1 MLPPT
6 GRLLAVDWGDV
17 RIGLALSDETQVIAT
32 PLETLVRRPGKRFPM
47 PRFLELVAEHAPVG
61 VVVGLPL
68 TGEGEEGASAAG
80 AREVAEAIGR
90 RTGLPLDLWDERM
103 STARALAAIRE
114 QGGSVRGRREDVD
127 ALAAAVVLQ
136 HTSSPGGR
144 GSRGREVAR
153 ARAGAGAGHR
163 RLRRQQYPGR
173 TGDAS
178 ARGHLRRRDRHARG
192 TRGDRQPATC
202 SA

>member
-47 PRFLELVAEHAPVG
+47 PRFLELVAQHAPVG

-68 TGEGEEGASAAG
+68 TGEGVEGTSAAG
-80 AREVAEAIGR
+80 ARAIADAIGR

-103 STARALAAIRE
+103 STARALGAIRE

-136 HTSSPGGR
+136 HYLEFR
-144 GSRGREVAR
+144 R
-153 ARAGAGAGHR
+153 ARE
-163 RLRRQQYPGR
+163 PE
-173 TGDAS
+173 
-178 ARGHLRRRDRHARG
+178 
-192 TRGDRQPATC
+192 P
-202 SA
+202 